1 MAHTSPASVQPKEG
15 AMRFGVSFPEREEPM
30 GTDLGAVREFAQ
42 ACESLG
48 YDHLRKGEHVLGA
61 NVASR
66 PDWSGPYGHTDLW
79 HEPMVLFGYLAAITQ
94 TLEFVTSILIL
105 PQRQTVLVAK
115 QASALDFVSGGRLR
129 LGIGVGWNDVEF
141 EALGE
146 EFGDRGARC
155 EEQMEVMRALWT
167 RELVTFEG
175 RWHRITDAGLNPMP
189 VQRPI
194 PIWIGGGP
202 GSPGGTSQKSR
213 ERVLR
218 RIARMADGWF
228 PSVGLDGD
236 IRGLIAR
243 LHELIREEGRDVS
256 DVGIEGSVSLV
267 GQTPD
272 GWREQTSAWKEVGA
286 THISV
291 NTAGA
296 GFTSAAEH
304 IDALRRFREA
314 TADFAG

>member
-1 MAHTSPASVQPKEG
+1 M
-15 AMRFGVSFPEREEPM
+15 SFPEREDSI
-30 GTDLGAVREFAQ
+30 GTDMGAIRELVQ
-42 ACESLG
+42 AIESMG
-48 YDHLRKGEHVLGA
+48 YDHVRKGEHVLGA

-66 PDWSGPYGHTDLW
+66 PDWTGPYGHTDLW
-79 HEPMVLFGYLAAITQ
+79 HEPMVLFGYLAAITR
-94 TLEFVTSILIL
+94 TLEFVTGILIL
-105 PQRQTVLVAK
+105 PQRQAVLAAK

-146 EFGDRGARC
+146 DFSDRGARC
-155 EEQMEVMRALWT
+155 EEQMDVMRALWT
-167 RELVTFEG
+167 NELVTFEG

-202 GSPGGTSQKSR
+202 GSPGGTSQR
-213 ERVLR
+213 VVERVLR

-228 PSVGLDGD
+228 PSVGLDGN
-236 IRGLIAR
+236 IGGLIAR
-243 LHELIREEGRDVS
+243 LHKLIREEGRDVA
-256 DVGIEGSVSLV
+256 DVGIEGSVSLA
-267 GQTPD
+267 GLTPD
-272 GWREQTSAWKEVGA
+272 DWRQQTSARKELGA
-286 THISV
+286 THISA

-296 GFTSAAEH
+296 GFTSAAQH

-314 TADFAG
+314 TADLVG